1 MSVSGVLSMTGQ
13 STSPIITPLLEWNRS
28 PKMVILTPPD
38 IGESTG
44 LTPEISDCHQI
55 YNNGIKEERGERR
68 GEYKGKKDT
77 RPILCVCGGVGTL
90 SIT

>member
-55 YNNGIKEERGERR
+55 YNNGRGKDERR
-68 GEYKGKKDT
+68 ESTKE
-77 RPILCVCGGVGTL
+77 GGYTGHSRCL
-90 SIT
+90 WWYR